1 MKRFTQLVGRMLITA
16 SFCFTGVQVA
26 QAATHTVK
34 PGETLWRVA
43 HNHGTDVETVRRLNG
58 LKGNT
63 VKVGQTLKLPSKGG
77 KSVPVA
83 KKSSATKHS
92 TISSKS
98 SQAKA
103 KTAQTKSSKVSKKT
117 AAASAVTVAGAQAS
131 SPAQQTSSSI
141 LSLSSSS
148 ALVLDANT
156 GTVLYAKNEKQVRSI
171 ASITKLMTA
180 MVVLDSGAP
189 LSEILTISDEDVDHL
204 KGTSSRLPVG
214 TRLSRYEMLRLA
226 LMSSEN
232 RASSALARHY
242 KGGRQAFIVAMNTKA
257 AALGMRNTRFADATG
272 LTPANV
278 STAEELARMVRAAHH
293 YGLIRE
299 FTTTSQREIVTART
313 GHLQYNN
320 SNALLREPA
329 SPEWDIW
336 VSKTGFTNE
345 AKRCL
350 VMMAN
355 IENRPAVMVFLGAE
369 GRLTPVGDANR
380 VRQWM
385 GSGHHHRVLAGR

>member
-1 MKRFTQLVGRMLITA
+1 MKRIAQLVSRMLLAA
-16 SFCFTGVQVA
+16 SLCFVGVQVA
-26 QAATHTVK
+26 NAATHTVK

-43 HNHGTDVETVRRLNG
+43 YNHGTDVETVRRLNG

-63 VKVGQTLKLPSKGG
+63 VKVGQKLKVPSKAGA
-77 KSVPVA
+77 KSA
-83 KKSSATKHS
+83 ATS
-92 TISSKS
+92 T
-98 SQAKA
+98 Q
-103 KTAQTKSSKVSKKT
+103 KKT
-117 AAASAVTVAGAQAS
+117 VKSTANSRRTKQAAVAGASVAASTKAQPQTAS
-131 SPAQQTSSSI
+131 S
-141 LSLSSSS
+141 LLRLNSSS
-148 ALVLDANT
+148 ALVLDTST
-156 GTVLYAKNEKQVRSI
+156 GKVLYAKNEKQVRSI

-180 MVVLDSGAP
+180 MVVLDSGAS
-189 LSEILTISDEDVDHL
+189 LNEILTISNEDVDHL

-232 RASSALARHY
+232 RASSALSRHY

-272 LTPANV
+272 LTPANI
-278 STAEELARMVRAAHH
+278 STAEELARMVRASHH

-299 FTTTSQREIVTART
+299 FSTTSNRDIVTART
-313 GHLQYNN
+313 GTLHYNN

-355 IENRPAVMVFLGAE
+355 VENRPAVMVFLGAE

-385 GSGHHHRVLAGR
+385 NSGHHHRVLAGR

>member
-1 MKRFTQLVGRMLITA
+1 MNRFAQLVSRTLLSAML
-16 SFCFTGVQVA
+16 CFAGVQVA
-26 QAATHTVK
+26 NAATHTVK

-43 HNHGTDVETVRRLNG
+43 HNHGTDVETMRRLNG

-63 VKVGQTLKLPSKGG
+63 IKVGQTLKVPSKAGA
-77 KSVPVA
+77 KSAATANQKKAVKSSTKTTRANPVA
-83 KKSSATKHS
+83 AAGASVAV
-92 TISSKS
+92 SSK
-98 SQAKA
+98 
-103 KTAQTKSSKVSKKT
+103 AQ
-117 AAASAVTVAGAQAS
+117 
-131 SPAQQTSSSI
+131 PQTSSS
-141 LSLSSSS
+141 LLRLNSAS
-148 ALVLDANT
+148 ALVLDTNT
-156 GTVLYAKNEKQVRSI
+156 GKVLYAKNEKQVRSI

-189 LSEILTISDEDVDHL
+189 LSEILTISHDDVDYL

-257 AALGMRNTRFADATG
+257 AALGMRNTRFSDATG

-278 STAEELARMVRAAHH
+278 STAEELARLVRASHH

-299 FTTTSQREIVTART
+299 FSTTSNRDIVTART
-313 GHLQYNN
+313 GTLHYNN

-329 SPEWDIW
+329 SPEWNIL

-355 IENRPAVMVFLGAE
+355 VENRPAVMIFLGAE

-385 GSGHHHRVLAGR
+385 NSGHHHRVLAGR

>member
-1 MKRFTQLVGRMLITA
+1 MKRFPQLVGRMLITA
-16 SFCFTGVQVA
+16 ILTLACA
-26 QAATHTVK
+26 QIAAAATHTVK
-34 PGETLWRVA
+34 SGETLWRVA
-43 HNHGTDVETVRRLNG
+43 HNHGTDVETLRRING

-63 VKVGQTLKLPSKGG
+63 VKVGQRIKLPSKTAA
-77 KSVPVA
+77 KSARASAAP
-83 KKSSATKHS
+83 ATKS
-92 TISSKS
+92 TRVK
-98 SQAKA
+98 KA
-103 KTAQTKSSKVSKKT
+103 
-117 AAASAVTVAGAQAS
+117 AAASAAVAS
-131 SPAQQTSSSI
+131 STRAAPAQPKTSSSL
-141 LSLSSSS
+141 LSLNSAS
-148 ALVLDANT
+148 ALVLDTNT
-156 GTVLYAKNEKQVRSI
+156 GTVLYAKNEHQVRSI

-180 MVVLDSGAP
+180 MVVLDSGA
-189 LSEILTISDEDVDHL
+189 SMNEILVISDEDVDHL

-232 RASSALARHY
+232 RATSALSRHY
-242 KGGRQAFIVAMNTKA
+242 RGGRQAFIVAMNSKA

-278 STAEELARMVRAAHH
+278 STAHELARMVRAAHH

-299 FTTTSQREIVTART
+299 FSTTSNRDIVTART
-313 GHLQYNN
+313 GTLHYNN

-355 IENRPAVMVFLGAE
+355 VESRAAVMIFLGAE

-385 GSGHHHRVLAGR
+385 QSGHHHRVLAGR

>member
-1 MKRFTQLVGRMLITA
+1 MKPISQWTGTVLVTA
-16 SFCFTGVQVA
+16 LLWLGAAAVA

-43 HNHGTDVETVRRLNG
+43 HNHGTDVETLRRLNG
-58 LKGNT
+58 LRDNT
-63 VKVGQTLKLPSKGG
+63 IKVGQKLRLPGGAVSSKKPVAS
-77 KSVPVA
+77 KSTAKKAVA
-83 KKSSATKHS
+83 KKSVAQKPVT
-92 TISSKS
+92 SSKR
-98 SQAKA
+98 
-103 KTAQTKSSKVSKKT
+103 TASPTKLQVPSGSAV
-117 AAASAVTVAGAQAS
+117 AASSG
-131 SPAQQTSSSI
+131 P
-141 LSLSSSS
+141 LSVVSSS
-148 ALVLDANT
+148 AVVIDSNT
-156 GTVLYAKNEKQVRSI
+156 GSVLYAKNANQVRSI

-180 MVVLDSGAP
+180 MVVLDSGAS
-189 LSEILTISDEDVDHL
+189 LSEVLTITDADVDYL

-242 KGGRQAFIVAMNTKA
+242 PGGRQAFIVAMNTKA
-257 AALGMRNTRFADATG
+257 AGLGMRNTKFADATG

-278 STAEELARMVRAAHH
+278 STAAELARMVSAAGR
-293 YGLIRE
+293 YALIRE
-299 FTTTSQREIVTART
+299 FSTTSQRDIVTART
-313 GHLQYNN
+313 GTLHYNN
-320 SNALLREPA
+320 SNALLRAPA
-329 SPEWDIW
+329 SPDWDIH

-355 IENRPAVMVFLGAE
+355 IERRPAVLVFLGAE

-385 GSGHHHRVLAGR
+385 ESGHHHRALAQR